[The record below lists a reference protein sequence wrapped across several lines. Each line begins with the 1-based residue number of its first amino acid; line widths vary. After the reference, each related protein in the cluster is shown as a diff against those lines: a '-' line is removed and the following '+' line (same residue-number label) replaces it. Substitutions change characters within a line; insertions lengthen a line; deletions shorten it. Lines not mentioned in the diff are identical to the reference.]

1 MTLND
6 VLQNKPGGV
15 ITIPASM
22 DLLEAINTM
31 CERKVGALLVKAG
44 DGSLHGIA
52 TERDILRYCSSSKGN
67 LQGAVVEDAM
77 TRQLIVASPD
87 TSVDEAMTLMTEH
100 RFRHLPVLEN
110 GIPIGMISIGDLVKA
125 QLTDITVEASYLREY
140 ISYS

>member
-6 VLQNKPGGV
+6 VLQKKPGGV
-15 ITIPASM
+15 ITIPATM

-31 CERKVGALLVKAG
+31 CDHKVGALLVKAE
-44 DGSLHGIA
+44 DGSLQGIA
-52 TERDILRYCSSSKGN
+52 TERDILRFCSTSKGN
-67 LQGAVVEDAM
+67 LKGAVVNDAM
-77 TRQLIVASPD
+77 TRKLIVVTPS

-110 GIPIGMISIGDLVKA
+110 NVPIGMISIGDLVKA